1 MPLAD
6 PFALRLSE
14 SHMQFLDEIRER
26 DSHVTRAAAIR
37 ALIEQAR
44 QRDARRR
51 RAITRKIQGGGSDA

>member
-1 MPLAD
+1 
-6 PFALRLSE
+6 
-14 SHMQFLDEIRER
+14 MQFLDEIRER